1 MTVFARVVDVTGW
14 VVVGALVDDRGGAV
28 GFVGF
33 VACGLL
39 LPHAARAIN
48 AVTRSETRVTDR
60 S

>member
-14 VVVGALVDDRGGAV
+14 VVVGALVDDRGGA
-28 GFVGF
+28 VGF